1 MQRVYAKG
9 SPPGPKFVPM
19 HSESQNLFPCLQPCV
34 AWPFCKPP
42 LVRKDGKVSCDDS
55 LALQASEEKVYFAHL
70 GEHSWRWFPCGTFA
84 SLLAMIRLLSPFDSS
99 TLVPSL
105 DWIYGS
111 QLYNVI
117 YTYTSYTILCVY
129 TCTIIYIPKSSLHS
143 LAIWQVPFGGG
154 GHARSGACKAGEAG
168 QLRSLSTW
176 EICVQSPKDISN
188 RLSKKTLK
196 PNARY

>member
-1 MQRVYAKG
+1 
-9 SPPGPKFVPM
+9 
-19 HSESQNLFPCLQPCV
+19 
-34 AWPFCKPP
+34 
-42 LVRKDGKVSCDDS
+42 
-55 LALQASEEKVYFAHL
+55 
-70 GEHSWRWFPCGTFA
+70 
-84 SLLAMIRLLSPFDSS
+84 MIRLLSPFDSN

-154 GHARSGACKAGEAG
+154 GYARSGACKAGEAG